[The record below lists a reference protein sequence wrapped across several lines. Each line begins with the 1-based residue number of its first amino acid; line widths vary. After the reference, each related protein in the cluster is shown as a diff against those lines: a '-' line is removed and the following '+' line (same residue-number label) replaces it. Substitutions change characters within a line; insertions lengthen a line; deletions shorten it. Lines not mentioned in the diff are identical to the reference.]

1 MLSLSPGS
9 SCDICFEAFGY
20 DQKQPCSI
28 KCGHVYCR
36 ECVGVLALQDPPEC
50 PMCRQEFEYEEC
62 VRLHLD
68 SDNVVGP
75 SLADQGSGEEVQTA
89 KKIWSSIMDISAN
102 GATELVVRQL
112 VQDGEAFFKL
122 KHENSYA
129 DLKAVFQIVNHLYEV
144 KQKSR
149 AKAASTKQATKELE
163 DKVASLEAQNTE
175 LRKEKD
181 SLEKALVKANELH
194 RHEADLA
201 SAVEASLRSHFVQAK
216 EKEGEITQYVYRPS
230 VPISRPLTVVNCRLL
245 KKIQHEN
252 ADMRSELLQLRRGHL
267 GRNGVLDEP
276 KGAHEVSS
284 SFTLP
289 SGANFELDDSAA
301 IDPSLNY
308 FLTPLL
314 GKSDHIAAILSSLP
328 GMEDINELSEE
339 SQPNTDTEDVEP
351 VRSHTPDY
359 PVKPPKVEE
368 LKPKASSEGLRSFLK
383 PPKPEPSG
391 LSRTAPLKDHQRRE
405 RSHSSPSQPQSRAQ
419 SPFKPMVSS
428 ACPTPPIQT
437 SASISSAFSAY
448 GLDETQSVL
457 QSRLQDILSDRRS
470 PGPSSSLPVSSPNH
484 FTSSFGSRDRDTMS
498 YPSKG
503 GSPPTQ
509 DTAPVKVSSASAQA
523 KVLEDERRRR
533 RGEELEHRRMLQ
545 AETDREIRRPSAPIP
560 VPPSS
565 SASGQAARNQPPS
578 SYTQHYGQTPPNA
591 YSQTQQ
597 QQNAPSR
604 RGSTSASSLQAHYAS
619 RTNHPGASPSQE
631 QLNGSAQRYPT
642 TPSSTTRPSSIPV
655 KKNSHPG
662 YPSAPA
668 TNATA
673 YI

>member
-1 MLSLSPGS
+1 
-9 SCDICFEAFGY
+9 
-20 DQKQPCSI
+20 
-28 KCGHVYCR
+28 
-36 ECVGVLALQDPPEC
+36 
-50 PMCRQEFEYEEC
+50 
-62 VRLHLD
+62 
-68 SDNVVGP
+68 
-75 SLADQGSGEEVQTA
+75 
-89 KKIWSSIMDISAN
+89 
-102 GATELVVRQL
+102 
-112 VQDGEAFFKL
+112 
-122 KHENSYA
+122 
-129 DLKAVFQIVNHLYEV
+129 
-144 KQKSR
+144 
-149 AKAASTKQATKELE
+149 
-163 DKVASLEAQNTE
+163 
-175 LRKEKD
+175 
-181 SLEKALVKANELH
+181 
-194 RHEADLA
+194 
-201 SAVEASLRSHFVQAK
+201 
-216 EKEGEITQYVYRPS
+216 
-230 VPISRPLTVVNCRLL
+230 
-245 KKIQHEN
+245 
-252 ADMRSELLQLRRGHL
+252 MRSELLQLQRGHL
-267 GRNGVLDEP
+267 GRNGVLDAP
-276 KGAHEVSS
+276 KGTQEISS

-314 GKSDHIAAILSSLP
+314 GKNDHIASILNSLP
-328 GMEDINELSEE
+328 GMEGIDELSEE
-339 SQPNTDTEDVEP
+339 SQPNTDSEDVEP
-351 VRSHTPDY
+351 VRSPSPDY

-368 LKPKASSEGLRSFLK
+368 LKPKASSDGLSKAFLRPHK
-383 PPKPEPSG
+383 LEPSG

-470 PGPSSSLPVSSPNH
+470 PAPPASLPSSSSSNH
-484 FTSSFGSRDRDTMS
+484 FPSSFGSRDRDTTP

-503 GSPPTQ
+503 GSPPSH

-533 RGEELEHRRMLQ
+533 RGEERMAAQALQAEVDREHRRP
-545 AETDREIRRPSAPIP
+545 TAPIP
-560 VPPSS
+560 VPASS

-578 SYTQHYGQTPPNA
+578 SYTQHYGQTPPTP
-591 YSQTQQ
+591 YSQVQH

-619 RTNHPGASPSQE
+619 RTNHAGVSPSQE

-642 TPSSTTRPSSIPV
+642 TPSSISKPSSIPV

-662 YPSAPA
+662 YPSAPS
-668 TNATA
+668 TNTTV

>member
-9 SCDICFEAFGY
+9 SCDICFEPFGY

-36 ECVGVLALQDPPEC
+36 ECIEVLALQEPPEC
-50 PMCRQEFEYEEC
+50 PMCRQQFEYEDC

-89 KKIWSSIMDISAN
+89 KKIWGSIMDISAN
-102 GATELVVRQL
+102 GATEPVVRQL

-129 DLKAVFQIVNHLYEV
+129 DLKAVFQIVNHLYDV

-149 AKAASTKQATKELE
+149 NKAASTKQAMKEFE
-163 DKVASLEAQNTE
+163 DKIANLEAHNTE

-181 SLEKALVKANELH
+181 SLEKALIKANELNK
-194 RHEADLA
+194 HEADLA
-201 SAVEASLRSHFVQAK
+201 AAVEASLRSHFVQAK
-216 EKEGEITQYVYRPS
+216 EKEGEIRQ
-230 VPISRPLTVVNCRLL
+230 LL
-245 KKIQHEN
+245 KKIQLEN
-252 ADMRSELLQLRRGHL
+252 ADMRSELLQLRRGHS
-267 GRNGVLDEP
+267 GSNGGLDKP
-276 KGAHEVSS
+276 KDTPEISS

-289 SGANFELDDSAA
+289 SGVSFELDDGAA

-314 GKSDHIAAILSSLP
+314 GKNDHIASILSNLP
-328 GMEDINELSEE
+328 GMEGIDELSEE
-339 SQPNTDTEDVEP
+339 SQTNTDSEDVEP

-368 LKPKASSEGLRSFLK
+368 LKPKASLEGLSRSFLK
-383 PPKPEPSG
+383 PPRPEPSG

-437 SASISSAFSAY
+437 AASISSAFTAY
-448 GLDETQSVL
+448 GLDETSSVL

-470 PGPSSSLPVSSPNH
+470 PGPSASLPSSNYFP
-484 FTSSFGSRDRDTMS
+484 SPYGSRDRDITP

-533 RGEELEHRRMLQ
+533 RGEEQERRRGEEQEHRRMLQ
-545 AETDREIRRPSAPIP
+545 AEADREYRRPTAPIP
-560 VPPSS
+560 VPASS
-565 SASGQAARNQPPS
+565 SASGQAARNQPPG
-578 SYTQHYGQTPPNA
+578 SYTPHYGQTPPNA
-591 YSQTQQ
+591 YSQTQ

-619 RTNHPGASPSQE
+619 RTNHAGISPSQE

-642 TPSSTTRPSSIPV
+642 TPSSTTKPSSIPV
-655 KKNSHPG
+655 KRNAHPG
-662 YPSAPA
+662 YPSAPS